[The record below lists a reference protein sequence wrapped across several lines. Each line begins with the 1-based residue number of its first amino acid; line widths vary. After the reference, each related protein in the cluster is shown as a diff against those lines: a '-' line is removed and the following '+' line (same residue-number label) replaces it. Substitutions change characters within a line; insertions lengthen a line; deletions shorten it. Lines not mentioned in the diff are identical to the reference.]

1 MIRCIAH
8 AAPHMCTGITA
19 RVRGPTASS
28 MASGSIVMLASTS
41 TITGIAPAASTA
53 IAVAM

>member
-1 MIRCIAH
+1 MIRSMAQ

-19 RVRGPTASS
+19 LVRGPTTSS
-28 MASGSIVMLASTS
+28 TASGSIVMVSSMS

-53 IAVAM
+53 MAVAM